1 MRQGDGGRTPPSPA
15 KNLAQCV
22 RLFVMGS
29 QTHFNFICDA
39 LRTNTQTDR
48 QRDRGTDRQAGWSG
62 RGGGD
67 GRAYQ
72 SQINEMW
79 VPQLLAAPTVSCQFS
94 PVASCQLS
102 PVCHVFA
109 WFGSVRFFSPL
120 CAFSADQTNFAH
132 FGMPR
137 MQMSFLSPNYT
148 IHHISF
154 DSTSRVK
161 QSKSPKRTL
170 PSLSPPLPF
179 SPLSPTLSC
188 FILIPLLFALW
199 MCFQFAFLAKLAMGV
214 FNGFFWRSSRMTQVE
229 SRALI
234 EVNFIGR
241 RKQFNFLQ
249 SIGKTS

>member
-109 WFGSVRFFSPL
+109 WFGSVRFGSFRLFALLVQTKQISLTLGCLACKCHFSVQITQFITFHLTRRVESNSQRVQRERYPL
-120 CAFSADQTNFAH
+120 SLLH
-132 FGMPR
+132 FP
-137 MQMSFLSPNYT
+137 
-148 IHHISF
+148 
-154 DSTSRVK
+154 
-161 QSKSPKRTL
+161 
-170 PSLSPPLPF
+170 
-179 SPLSPTLSC
+179 SPLSHPLYPVSFSFRSC
-188 FILIPLLFALW
+188 SHCECVSNSPFWPNW
-199 MCFQFAFLAKLAMGV
+199 QWEFLMGFSGEV
-214 FNGFFWRSSRMTQVE
+214 LVWR
-229 SRALI
+229 
-234 EVNFIGR
+234 
-241 RKQFNFLQ
+241 K
-249 SIGKTS
+249 